1 MADTGSRAAAPSE
14 VELRALSVA
23 ELESA
28 VRQHNHLYWDLAA
41 PVISDYDF
49 DRLVQELARRAPDA
63 AVLQALG
70 PSAAGRHGAEVQHQS
85 PMLSLDKCYDDA
97 TLEAWAAKFEGEV
110 LATPKLDG
118 IAASLR
124 YDARGSLVLAATR
137 GSGAVGDD
145 ITANV
150 RTIAA
155 IPQRLERAHA
165 VEVRGELYLRKSVF
179 AAFDEQFAN
188 PRNLAAGAIKSKDP
202 ERCRAYGLSFA
213 PYDLLGDGQAT
224 EQEKLAA
231 LAALG
236 FELVEHLL
244 VPRDGL
250 RAAYAH
256 FAALRERLDYEI
268 DGVVFKAD
276 RIAEQ
281 RRLGLTAHHPRFAI
295 AYKFQGDSRTTV
307 LEAVHWSVA
316 RSGVIT
322 PVAQVQ
328 PVELS
333 GAVVSRASLHHAGF
347 IAKLGL
353 SLGAEVLVTRRG
365 GVIPKVEC
373 VVRPGDR
380 EVRLPECCPSCGG
393 AVLQRGDFL
402 CCAAPAQCR
411 DAVLGALAH
420 YCAVV
425 DLLGFGDK
433 LLGDAFDKGLLR
445 GPADLYRLTRADLLR
460 LERVGEKLADR
471 LLRQLAA
478 RRRLPL
484 EVLLRALG
492 IEELGQHVA
501 RLLAQHFTSFE
512 RVRRVTVAELAALH
526 SVGPVIAAKVVR
538 GLEEAAPL
546 IEALLA
552 EVVLEAGARG
562 GPPGAPED
570 ADAAGDRR
578 GPLSGKSFVFTGK
591 LQTLERKAAQ
601 RDLAACGATTPAG
614 VSQELDYLVVGAGD
628 AAAPPSSKL
637 LKAQRLQAEGARLQ
651 IISEQEFLALLAEA
665 GSARRPAAP

>member
-1 MADTGSRAAAPSE
+1 MADQVVRDADLSE
-14 VELRALSVA
+14 IALRALSIA

-28 VRQHNHLYWDLAA
+28 VRHHNHLYWDLAA

-49 DRLVQELARRAPDA
+49 DRLVQELTRRAPDA
-63 AVLQALG
+63 PVLQELG
-70 PSAAGRHGAEVQHQS
+70 PSAVGRHGAEVQHRS
-85 PMLSLDKCYDDA
+85 PMLSLDKCYDDDA
-97 TLEAWAAKFEGEV
+97 LVAWAAKFEGEV

-124 YDARGSLVLAATR
+124 YDGRGELVLAATR
-137 GSGAVGDD
+137 GSGTVGDD

-150 RTIAA
+150 RTIAE
-155 IPQRLERAHA
+155 IPSRLARTRA

-179 AAFDEQFAN
+179 AAFGEQFAN

-213 PYDLLGDGQAT
+213 PYDLLDDGQAT

-231 LAALG
+231 LAELG
-236 FELVEHLL
+236 FARVEHLV
-244 VPRDGL
+244 VPRERL
-250 RAAYAH
+250 EVAYAH

-276 RIAEQ
+276 RVAEQ
-281 RRLGLTAHHPRFAI
+281 RRLGATAHHPRFAI
-295 AYKFQGDSRTTV
+295 AYKFQGDSRTTA

-333 GAVVSRASLHHAGF
+333 GAMVSRASLHHAGF

-380 EVRLPECCPSCGG
+380 EVRLPERCPSCGG
-393 AVLQRGDFL
+393 PVLQRGDFL
-402 CCAAPAQCR
+402 GCAAPAQCR

-420 YCAVV
+420 FCAVV
-425 DLLGFGDK
+425 DLQGFGDK
-433 LLGDAFDKGLLR
+433 LLGDAYAKGLLR
-445 GPADLYRLTRADLLR
+445 SPADLYRLDRPALLR

-471 LLRQLAA
+471 LLQQIAA
-478 RRRLPL
+478 RRRLSL
-484 EVLLRALG
+484 EILLRALG

-501 RLLAQHFTSFE
+501 RLLAQHFAPLE
-512 RVRRVTVAELAALH
+512 RVRRVSEPELAALP

-538 GLEEAAPL
+538 GLREAAPL
-546 IEALLA
+546 IDALLTQVA
-552 EVVLEAGARG
+552 LEEGAQRST
-562 GPPGAPED
+562 PGAAAA
-570 ADAAGDRR
+570 ADAAAETR
-578 GPLSGKSFVFTGK
+578 GPVAGRSFVFTGK

-601 RDLAACGATTPAG
+601 RDLAARGALTPAG
-614 VSQELDYLVVGAGD
+614 VSRGLDYLVVGAGD
-628 AAAPPSSKL
+628 AAGPPSSKL
-637 LKAQRLQAEGARLQ
+637 LKTQRLQAEGAAVQ
-651 IISEQEFLALLAEA
+651 IISEQEFLALLERA
-665 GSARRPAAP
+665 